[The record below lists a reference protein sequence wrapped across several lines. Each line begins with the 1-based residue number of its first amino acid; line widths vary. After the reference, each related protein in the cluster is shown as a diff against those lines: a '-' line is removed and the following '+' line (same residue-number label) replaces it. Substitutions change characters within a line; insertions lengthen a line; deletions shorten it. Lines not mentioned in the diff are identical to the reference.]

1 MQNMCDF
8 REEDSRK
15 CIRLYN
21 KVAQALLD
29 YQYLYHHAWMQSI
42 PAVVE
47 ALSVSTL
54 SITTSNSVTH
64 SVIDCAMHC
73 PLSLLYSFITG
84 DFVSEVS

>member
-1 MQNMCDF
+1 MENMCVY

-54 SITTSNSVTH
+54 SITTSNSITH
-64 SVIDCAMHC
+64 SVIDCAM
-73 PLSLLYSFITG
+73 
-84 DFVSEVS
+84 D